1 MKVAIISDIHG
12 NDLAL
17 EAVLADI
24 DALGIADIV
33 NLGDHLSGPLNAA
46 RTADILMSRD
56 IPSISGNHDRYLL
69 TLDPADMGRSDR
81 AAHAELQPRHIE
93 WLATLP
99 AMRVYRDALFLCHGT
114 PASDEA
120 YWLEA
125 LTAEGV
131 VHQAA
136 RSAIEAFATGIKQPV
151 ILCGHTHIPRAIRL
165 ADGRL
170 VLNPGSVGCPGYDDD
185 HPVAH
190 KVEAGSPDARY
201 AIIERSGDDWAAT
214 FRTVPYD
221 HQAMSRLAAQR
232 DRPEWAEVLASGFLG
247 A

>member
-24 DALGIADIV
+24 DALGITDIV
-33 NLGDHLSGPLNAA
+33 NLGDHVSGPLNAA
-46 RTADILMSRD
+46 RTADVLMARD

-69 TLDPADMGRSDR
+69 TLDPADMGLSDR
-81 AAHAELQPRHIE
+81 AAHAQLQPRHIE

-99 AMRVYRDALFLCHGT
+99 ATRIYRDAFFLCHGT
-114 PASDEA
+114 PVSDEA

-136 RSAIEAFATGIKQPV
+136 SSAIEAFATGITQPV

-170 VLNPGSVGCPGYDDD
+170 VVNPGSVGCPGYTDD

-190 KVEAGSPDARY
+190 KVEVGSPDARY
-201 AIIERSGDDWAAT
+201 ALIERSGDDWSVT
-214 FRTVPYD
+214 FRAVPYD
-221 HQAMSRLAAQR
+221 HQAMSRLAGQR
-232 DRPEWAEVLASGFLG
+232 DRPEWAEALASGFLG

>member
-1 MKVAIISDIHG
+1 MKVAVISDIHG

-24 DALGIADIV
+24 DALGITEIV
-33 NLGDHLSGPLNAA
+33 NLGDHVSGPLNAA
-46 RTADILMSRD
+46 RTADILMARD

-69 TLDPADMGRSDR
+69 TLAPADMGLSDR
-81 AAHAELQPRHIE
+81 AAHGELQPRHFD

-99 AMRVYRDALFLCHGT
+99 ATRIYRDALFLCHAT

-120 YWLEA
+120 YWLET

-131 VHQAA
+131 VHMAA
-136 RSAIEAFATGIKQPV
+136 QGAIEAVAAGIEQPV

-170 VLNPGSVGCPGYDDD
+170 VFNPGSVGCPGYSDDR
-185 HPVAH
+185 PVPH
-190 KVEAGSPDARY
+190 KVEVGSPDARY
-201 AIIERSGDDWAAT
+201 AIIEHVGDDWSVT
-214 FRTVPYD
+214 FRMIPYD
-221 HQAMSRLAAQR
+221 HQSMSRLAEERNRLQ
-232 DRPEWAEVLASGFLG
+232 WASALRTGFLG
-247 A
+247 G

>member
-24 DALGIADIV
+24 DRLGIADTV
-33 NLGDHLSGPLNAA
+33 NLGDHLSGPLNPA
-46 RTADILMSRD
+46 RTADVLMARD

-69 TLDPADMGRSDR
+69 TLDPADMGLSDR
-81 AAHAELQPRHIE
+81 AAHAELQPLHIE

-99 AMRVYRDALFLCHGT
+99 ATRIYRDAFFLCHGT
-114 PASDEA
+114 PASDET

-131 VHQAA
+131 VHQAT

-151 ILCGHTHIPRAIRL
+151 ILCGHTHIPGRSTLRT
-165 ADGRL
+165 DGSWST
-170 VLNPGSVGCPGYDDD
+170 P
-185 HPVAH
+185 A
-190 KVEAGSPDARY
+190 
-201 AIIERSGDDWAAT
+201 
-214 FRTVPYD
+214 
-221 HQAMSRLAAQR
+221 
-232 DRPEWAEVLASGFLG
+232 ASGARATMTIARLPIRSRSARRMHATPSSSVPATIG